1 MKTTDVIRNGIIDKL
16 LTITDE
22 GYLRALFQLL
32 DKRNESE
39 ETVQLSEEQIQ
50 MLHLS
55 EDDIAE
61 GRLVLQN
68 QLDQDDLLWI
78 KGL

>member
-1 MKTTDVIRNGIIDKL
+1 MKTTDVIRNSIIDKL

-22 GYLRALFQLL
+22 SYLRALFQLVE
-32 DKRNESE
+32 KRNVSD

-50 MLHLS
+50 LLQLS
-55 EDDIAE
+55 ENDIAM

-68 QLDQDDLLWI
+68 QLDQDDLLWL